1 MPHQHNAA
9 LAGAAVPACGHLAD
23 NWPSLTENAPAV
35 VVNPS
40 ASPLAVL
47 AWCWGEV
54 ESLSQICHALAQSR
68 DAIDSAAFTAGVLH
82 RLAPVSGPM
91 SDAISALVRS
101 DAQPVGAPH
110 PSAASGAAVLGAGAG
125 ADGVA
130 TKFAAWKAT
139 KPRPIQQAAMPAAA
153 LGQSSKGQLM
163 HLGCTMLHHQMRLA
177 FELSTVGSGWRDEEA
192 HFLSALEL
200 AMEAVQRLEAALP
213 IEPEC
218 FGPQWLRIGCVI
230 KLAIQNHPNKDGNA
244 LAVLAGAAAY
254 VDGLYELQEFAECAP
269 L

>member
-82 RLAPVSGPM
+82 RLAPVSAPM
-91 SDAISALVRS
+91 SEAISALVRS
-101 DAQPVGAPH
+101 DAQPVGAPQ
-110 PSAASGAAVLGAGAG
+110 PSAPSVAAVQAGAG
-125 ADGVA
+125 ADDVA
-130 TKFAAWKAT
+130 AKFAAWKTA
-139 KPRPIQQAAMPAAA
+139 KPRPMQQAAQPPAR
-153 LGQSSKGQLM
+153 LVQSSKGQLM

-177 FELSTVGSGWRDEEA
+177 FELSTVGNGWRDEEA

-218 FGPQWLRIGCVI
+218 FGPQWLRIGGAI

>member
-110 PSAASGAAVLGAGAG
+110 PSAASVAAVQAAGAG

-139 KPRPIQQAAMPAAA
+139 KPLPMQQATQPPAR
-153 LGQSSKGQLM
+153 LVQSSKGQLM
-163 HLGCTMLHHQMRLA
+163 RQGCTMLHHQMRLA
-177 FELSTVGSGWRDEEA
+177 FELSTVGNGWRDEEA

-244 LAVLAGAAAY
+244 LAVLAGAAAC